1 MKLLKLGRLEKPV
14 GRWKDSFQLFDGIS
28 VIKLYDDEAEDP
40 AFNYIRFP
48 KANLALRILSRVS
61 SSLNENK
68 GAKWVL
74 DFAFSLLRNSA
85 TKGIQPLLSKCEYD
99 EVHVSYND
107 YDESAFLLTLLYP
120 YLNHSVRITRPYKE
134 TRPEWKY
141 LERKAFELS
150 NRIVFNE
157 IENVSFFEKKYGKSF
172 FKNKKILTGLDEDAI
187 GDEHINSVKYL
198 PKLSETD
205 GRRHLVIL
213 CGRAFSDASDKRSG
227 SRLYYVALIKEF
239 LDAGFAVHLHT
250 LKMIPDSNGV
260 NQYEVL
266 KEKYKESFFIEPPLS
281 FDDNH
286 FVESYGILSRYDC
299 GVLHNFVEGTPNTEF
314 DKYNIPHRYYEYELA
329 HVAPILLRGKTIVME
344 RLLEEKKSG
353 VVYSKPSEISLK
365 EKCVYDI
372 RSFSDYIK
380 ALYE

>member
-1 MKLLKLGRLEKPV
+1 MKLLKIGRLEKPV
-14 GRWKDSFQLFDGIS
+14 GRWKDSFKLFDGIS
-28 VIKLYDDEAEDP
+28 VIKMYDDELEDP
-40 AFNYIRFP
+40 AFDYIRFP
-48 KANLALRILSRVS
+48 KANLPLRILSRLT
-61 SSLNENK
+61 SSLNENRR
-68 GAKWVL
+68 AQWIL
-74 DFAFSLLRNSA
+74 DLAFSLLRNSA
-85 TKGIQPLLSKCEYD
+85 TKGIRPLLDKCEYD

-141 LERKAFELS
+141 LERKAFDLS

-157 IENVSFFEKKYGKSF
+157 KENVSFFENKYGKSF
-172 FKNKKILTGLDEDAI
+172 FNNKTILTGLDEDAI
-187 GDEHINSVKYL
+187 GDEHINKVKYL

-239 LDAGFAVHLHT
+239 LEAGFVVHLHT
-250 LKMIPDSNGV
+250 LKMIPDRNGV
-260 NQYEVL
+260 NQYDVL
-266 KEKYKESFFIEPPLS
+266 RQKYSDSFYIESPLS
-281 FDDNH
+281 FDDDH
-286 FVESYGILSRYDC
+286 FVESYGVLSRYDY

-329 HVAPILLRGKTIVME
+329 HVAPILLRGKTIVMQ
-344 RLLEEKKSG
+344 RILEERKSG
-353 VVYSKPSEISLK
+353 VVYSKPEDISLSD
-365 EKCVYDI
+365 KCIYDI
-372 RSFSDYIK
+372 RAFSDYMYS
-380 ALYE
+380 LYK